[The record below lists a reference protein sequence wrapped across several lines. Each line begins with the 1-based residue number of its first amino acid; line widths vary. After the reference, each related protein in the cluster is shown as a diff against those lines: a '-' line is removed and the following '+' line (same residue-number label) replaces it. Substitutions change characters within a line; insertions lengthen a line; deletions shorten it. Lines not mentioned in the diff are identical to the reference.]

1 LEVGAGAGGLVR
13 VALERGWTV
22 DATEISTSGVA
33 LLRQTSARVFA
44 GDLMSARYEPG
55 TFDLVVCL
63 EVVEHMAEPAAEFH
77 ELQRVLRPGGL
88 LLLTT
93 PNFDGLSR
101 RALGLT
107 WRIVDPEHLGYFTPR
122 TLHRALLGAGL
133 AHADVSSR
141 SLDLLAWRRPRRHP
155 ASRFD
160 AAATA
165 RMRDGIESSRPLRL
179 AKDAV
184 NLALRVTGLG
194 DSLLA
199 WARK

>member
-1 LEVGAGAGGLVR
+1 MDPALLPSIRDGVPCRLCGAVARPLGDRGDVSLHRCPRCSFVTGCPSEDRSADARYEGYYHAPQPPAPRARYCEWLEHAEREVGRARLLEVGAGAGGLVR

-93 PNFDGLSR
+93 PN
-101 RALGLT
+101 LT
-107 WRIVDPEHLGYFTPR
+107 
-122 TLHRALLGAGL
+122 
-133 AHADVSSR
+133 
-141 SLDLLAWRRPRRHP
+141 
-155 ASRFD
+155 ASREG
-160 AAATA
+160 
-165 RMRDGIESSRPLRL
+165 R
-179 AKDAV
+179 
-184 NLALRVTGLG
+184 
-194 DSLLA
+194 
-199 WARK
+199 